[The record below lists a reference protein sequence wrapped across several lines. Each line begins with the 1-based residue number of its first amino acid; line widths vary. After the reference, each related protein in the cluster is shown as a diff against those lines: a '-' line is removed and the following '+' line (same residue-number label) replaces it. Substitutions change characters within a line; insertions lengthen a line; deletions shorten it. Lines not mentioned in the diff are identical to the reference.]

1 MSELSNPY
9 IDTKLYSKVL
19 IKPLQINNDIYIS
32 KAKFNAITVQLDG
45 TSFFDALREK
55 LFWGQDSRNIQ

>member
-32 KAKFNAITVQLDG
+32 LKNNLKKKN
-45 TSFFDALREK
+45 RK
-55 LFWGQDSRNIQ
+55 KM

>member
-1 MSELSNPY
+1 MGGKTHLLSLDSRIFTLENG
-9 IDTKLYSKVL
+9 
-19 IKPLQINNDIYIS
+19 NDIYIS